1 MFSGF
6 NLKLLEDFFE
16 NKYDYY
22 IKIGKKCVKSQIE
35 KYNDDLQKYIMCV
48 GEDREILN
56 GNKIQNSW
64 FPQVSADIFISHSH
78 DDEDLANAFA
88 GWLYDEFKL
97 TSFIDSNVWGY
108 VDELLNLFN
117 KEHSQ
122 HWFSKEVGWIYS
134 LEDCNRASQHANIM
148 LLMALQNMI
157 DNAESVFLLNTN
169 QSINVFEGRKMNS
182 TYSPWIYSEIVCT
195 QLIRKRPL
203 INYRGKQNIFAESFA
218 KSELHNNLQIQYD
231 VSLEH
236 LKSLDED
243 KLNLWNEKYQN
254 GNYTKAL
261 DALYEFTYKK
271 QLKETRELLNQL
283 GVIYG

>member
-35 KYNDDLQKYIMCV
+35 KYNDDLQKYVMCI

-56 GNKIQNSW
+56 GNKIQNDW
-64 FPQVSADIFISHSH
+64 FPQISADIFISHSH

-97 TSFIDSNVWGY
+97 TSFIDSNAWGY
-108 VDELLNLFN
+108 VDELLTLFN
-117 KEHSQ
+117 KEYSQ
-122 HWFSKEVGWIYS
+122 HWFSKEVGLIYS

-157 DNAESVFLLNTN
+157 DKVESVFLLNTHR
-169 QSINVFEGRKMNS
+169 SIDVFEGNRMNR

-203 INYRGKQNIFAESFA
+203 INYRGKQNIIAESFA
-218 KSELHNNLQIQYD
+218 KSELSNNLQIQYD

-243 KLNLWNEKYQN
+243 KLNLWNKKYKN